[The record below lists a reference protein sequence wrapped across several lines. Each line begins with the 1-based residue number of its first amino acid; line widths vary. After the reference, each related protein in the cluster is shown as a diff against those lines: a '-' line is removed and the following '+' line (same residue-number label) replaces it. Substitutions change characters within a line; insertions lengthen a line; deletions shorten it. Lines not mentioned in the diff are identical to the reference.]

1 MPSWASSCECV
12 SALAMSRSR
21 SSARSESASRTRCT
35 EKSAKSARR
44 APVLSRSR
52 SESARSSGDP
62 GSPRGRRGSLV
73 SRRGL
78 RSMRSSR
85 RCPSIGTARGRS
97 DRATPHIYGI
107 LSTSTPIMS
116 EALTAAL
123 ALLVGLDA
131 KLIEIVFLSLRVS
144 LSAVAIA
151 ALMGLPIGAA
161 IAVGRFPG
169 RQTVIVVLNALM
181 GLPPVVVGL
190 LVYLLLS
197 RAGPLGAL
205 GILFT
210 PSAMVV
216 AQTILILPIIAA
228 LSRQAIEDAWRE
240 YEEQLRSLGAG
251 RMNAALTL
259 LWDTRFSLLTPIL
272 AGFGRA
278 AAEVGAVMI
287 VGGNIDGVTRVMTT
301 TIALETSKGDLPLA
315 LGLGI
320 ILLAIVIAVNAA
332 AYLTK
337 ELAQRRYG

>member
-1 MPSWASSCECV
+1 
-12 SALAMSRSR
+12 
-21 SSARSESASRTRCT
+21 
-35 EKSAKSARR
+35 
-44 APVLSRSR
+44 
-52 SESARSSGDP
+52 
-62 GSPRGRRGSLV
+62 
-73 SRRGL
+73 
-78 RSMRSSR
+78 
-85 RCPSIGTARGRS
+85 
-97 DRATPHIYGI
+97 
-107 LSTSTPIMS
+107 MS
-116 EALTAAL
+116 EALSAAL
-123 ALLVGLDA
+123 ALLIGLDS
-131 KLIEIVFLSLRVS
+131 KLVEIVLLSLRVS

-151 ALMGLPIGAA
+151 ALVGLPLGAA

-169 RQTVIVVLNALM
+169 RQTVIVLLNALM

-205 GILFT
+205 GSLFT

-259 LWDTRFSLLTPIL
+259 LWDTRFSLLTTIL

-320 ILLAIVIAVNAA
+320 ILIAIVIAVNAT

>member
-1 MPSWASSCECV
+1 
-12 SALAMSRSR
+12 
-21 SSARSESASRTRCT
+21 
-35 EKSAKSARR
+35 
-44 APVLSRSR
+44 
-52 SESARSSGDP
+52 
-62 GSPRGRRGSLV
+62 
-73 SRRGL
+73 
-78 RSMRSSR
+78 
-85 RCPSIGTARGRS
+85 
-97 DRATPHIYGI
+97 
-107 LSTSTPIMS
+107 MS
-116 EALTAAL
+116 EAIAAAL
-123 ALLVGLDA
+123 SLLVHLDA
-131 KLIEIVFLSLRVS
+131 KLVEIVLLSLRVS

-151 ALMGLPIGAA
+151 ALLGFPLGAA
-161 IAVGRFPG
+161 IAVGQFPG
-169 RQTVIVVLNALM
+169 RRTLIVLLNAMM

-197 RAGPLGAL
+197 RAGPLGSL

-210 PSAMVV
+210 PSAMVI
-216 AQTILILPIIAA
+216 AQTVLILPIIAA

-251 RMNAALTL
+251 RAGAALTL
-259 LWDTRFSLLTPIL
+259 LWDTRFSLLTTVL

-278 AAEVGAVMI
+278 AAEVGAVII

-320 ILLAIVIAVNAA
+320 ILIAIVVAVNAA

>member
-1 MPSWASSCECV
+1 
-12 SALAMSRSR
+12 
-21 SSARSESASRTRCT
+21 
-35 EKSAKSARR
+35 
-44 APVLSRSR
+44 
-52 SESARSSGDP
+52 
-62 GSPRGRRGSLV
+62 
-73 SRRGL
+73 
-78 RSMRSSR
+78 
-85 RCPSIGTARGRS
+85 
-97 DRATPHIYGI
+97 
-107 LSTSTPIMS
+107 MS
-116 EALTAAL
+116 EALIAAL

-131 KLIEIVFLSLRVS
+131 KLVEIVVLSLRVS

-151 ALMGLPIGAA
+151 ALLGLPLGAA
-161 IAVGRFPG
+161 IAVSRFPG

-205 GILFT
+205 GVLFT

-251 RMNAALTL
+251 RMSAALTL
-259 LWDTRFSLLTPIL
+259 LWDTRFSLLTTIL

-301 TIALETSKGDLPLA
+301 TIALETSKGDVPLA
-315 LGLGI
+315 LGLGM
-320 ILLAIVIAVNAA
+320 ILIAIVIAVNAA